1 MKGGLPMETYERV
14 KELRKKHLKL
24 SQTAFGEKLGV
35 SRSVINN
42 IELNALAK
50 PEQKLPLLKLICE
63 KFNVNEDWLL
73 NGTGEMLKSTTTEE
87 DYIAMIDKIMDGEN
101 ETAKNLFKAFAKF
114 DIQDWIA
121 LQRMIDKYNDANSRE
136 INEPISNNII
146 NKDTINEE
154 EQISKYDAVP
164 KTPAELEAL
173 YLRPAVKK
181 NGTDEK

>member
-1 MKGGLPMETYERV
+1 METFERV

-73 NGTGEMLKSTTTEE
+73 NGTGEMLKSTATEE

-101 ETAKNLFKAFAKF
+101 ETAKSLFKAFAKF
-114 DIQDWIA
+114 DMQDWVA
-121 LQRMIDKYNDANSRE
+121 LQRMIDKYSSVNSTKEQTNTDESSDNMKSE
-136 INEPISNNII
+136 IA
-146 NKDTINEE
+146 
-154 EQISKYDAVP
+154 SKYDAVP

>member
-1 MKGGLPMETYERV
+1 METFERV

-73 NGTGEMLKSTTTEE
+73 NGTGEMLKSTATEE

-101 ETAKNLFKAFAKF
+101 ETAKSLFKAFAKF
-114 DIQDWIA
+114 DMQDWVA
-121 LQRMIDKYNDANSRE
+121 LQRMIDKYSSVNSTKEQTNTDESSDNMKSE
-136 INEPISNNII
+136 IA
-146 NKDTINEE
+146 
-154 EQISKYDAVP
+154 SKYDAVP
-164 KTPAELEAL
+164 KTPEELEAL
-173 YLRPAVKK
+173 YLNQPIIKQK
-181 NGTDEK
+181 NGTNEK